1 MTRRDDRLRLLMLE
15 RLSDPDFVYRMVL
28 HPPGDDLVDKLANL
42 VDDPETHKGLTN
54 KQRRVMALAFCG
66 LTQEEIAS
74 LMGVCQP
81 TIHKALHGNL
91 VYSGPYAGRRHGGAF
106 WKLAKAA
113 VERTD
118 VRDLLE
124 QITERD
130 KDRRLAAK
138 RGEPPWTRRHPKCLL
153 EKEQL

>member
-1 MTRRDDRLRLLMLE
+1 MARRDDRLRLLMLE

-28 HPPGDDLVDKLANL
+28 HPPGDDLVDKLADL
-42 VDDPETHKGLTN
+42 VDDPEIQKGLTD

-74 LMGVCQP
+74 LMGIHQTTV
-81 TIHKALHGNL
+81 HKALRGNL

-124 QITERD
+124 RIAERD
-130 KDRRLAAK
+130 EDRRLAAK
-138 RGEPPWTRRHPKCLL
+138 RGGSPWTRRHPKRLIKR
-153 EKEQL
+153 EE